1 MPYIQNHNGFGL
13 IELIVTTLIVMLMSL
28 IAIPSFTAVN
38 EQVRAQSSI
47 KVIQQTMH
55 FARNMAISYGTRVTV
70 CPIVD
75 NKCSSDW
82 RIGLSVFIDR
92 GKKNQLDASDSLLQ
106 QTSAFNQNDFVGY
119 NRPAVRFQPDGLA
132 SGTNGTL
139 TYCPSAIDSEY
150 SKAVIVNQA
159 GRARMS
165 KKKNIKCKP
174 I

>member
-1 MPYIQNHNGFGL
+1 MI
-13 IELIVTTLIVMLMSL
+13 
-28 IAIPSFTAVN
+28 
-38 EQVRAQSSI
+38 
-47 KVIQQTMH
+47 
-55 FARNMAISYGTRVTV
+55 
-70 CPIVD
+70 
-75 NKCSSDW
+75 
-82 RIGLSVFIDR
+82 IDR